1 MEIIIILNTFLEL
14 HDVSAGG
21 RADEARADVSLLG
34 VQLAHVSRVLV
45 VIDNLKII
53 RGTVYS

>member
-1 MEIIIILNTFLEL
+1 MRGKTFLEL

-45 VIDNLKII
+45 VVDYLKII
-53 RGTVYS
+53 NNRVAIIIA